1 MISRREKMKRSFVK
15 SRETVFYA
23 ALALLTD
30 DSVELTEKDVQD
42 VVTQYKCIPVQ
53 TSADKKS
60 GKAKVKSKLTDIESE
75 SDSGFMKKLKSTH
88 RRTLTYESDS
98 DTVSVSSAMSSISP
112 DALGDRRSKRT
123 RKIGRPSDPT
133 GPKIILVEAKPTSK
147 VKDEAE
153 SVKSHSKVKSEH
165 RRMSKGS
172 KVEGDV
178 ERIKLSSPVRSEDTD
193 EKMDTDLTESDLNN
207 TADIDTSE
215 VIDVEM
221 VDDTLVKSELDT
233 SKDETLKEDPDT
245 SMCSVS
251 EEKVIEEKKVTEESP
266 NTAKRKGRPRKQKLN
281 KLTETYLTSVAVDK
295 DQVKDEPEERDA
307 ESIKQESE
315 ITSAKSVKL
324 KSNRNE
330 KSKVEKTVSTENIC
344 DEKVE
349 ASRPEMP
356 SEKGAP
362 HDKRK
367 RLSLSKGK
375 SSQKAAVK
383 TEVNTDSYLSKTTI
397 ESPVKISD
405 SRSLF
410 DTIEK
415 DLIDSLPSSRNIP
428 KDVKAEL
435 CGYFRNNQLV
445 VSDAIKQKVQ
455 SSLLNCR
462 RNRLFGN
469 GIRISAQKSFD
480 SLFSSSGGETNND
493 TERTVSRV
501 LNELSPTRDR
511 LESNNLQ
518 LSKKL
523 SDCDRISD
531 RLRTRSSRDTSPDS
545 HHGSDKSTGS
555 LQRSDRLVRRSISRT
570 SVGKDNEDDL
580 TDVENIY
587 EVGVKRKT
595 RSMDVDEKKLKER
608 SLSPAT
614 LLKKN
619 TQKIIS

>member
-42 VVTQYKCIPVQ
+42 VVTQYKSIPIQ

-75 SDSGFMKKLKSTH
+75 SDSGFLKKLKSTH

-112 DALGDRRSKRT
+112 DALGDRRGKRT

-147 VKDEAE
+147 VKVEPE
-153 SVKSHSKVKSEH
+153 SVKSHSKVKSEL

-178 ERIKLSSPVRSEDTD
+178 ERMKLSSPVRSEDTD
-193 EKMDTDLTESDLNN
+193 EKMDTDITESDLNN

-245 SMCSVS
+245 SVCSVS
-251 EEKVIEEKKVTEESP
+251 EEKVSEAKKVTEESP
-266 NTAKRKGRPRKQKLN
+266 NTAKRKGRPRKQKLTN
-281 KLTETYLTSVAVDK
+281 TSVAVDH
-295 DQVKDEPEERDA
+295 DQVKDESEKRDA
-307 ESIKQESE
+307 ESVKQESE
-315 ITSAKSVKL
+315 ITSTKSVRL

-330 KSKVEKTVSTENIC
+330 KSKLEKTVSTENIC

-383 TEVNTDSYLSKTTI
+383 TEVNTDSNFSKTTI

-469 GIRISAQKSFD
+469 GIQISAQKSFD

-545 HHGSDKSTGS
+545 HHGSDISTGS

-570 SVGKDNEDDL
+570 SVGKDNEEDL

>member
-42 VVTQYKCIPVQ
+42 VVTQYKSVPIQ

-112 DALGDRRSKRT
+112 DALSDRRGKRT
-123 RKIGRPSDPT
+123 RKIGRPSDST

-147 VKDEAE
+147 VKVEGE
-153 SVKSHSKVKSEH
+153 SVKSHSKVKSEL

-193 EKMDTDLTESDLNN
+193 EKMDTDITESGLNN

-233 SKDETLKEDPDT
+233 SKDETLKDPDT
-245 SMCSVS
+245 SVCSVS
-251 EEKVIEEKKVTEESP
+251 EEKVSDEKKVTEESP
-266 NTAKRKGRPRKQKLN
+266 NTAKRKGRPRKQKLTN
-281 KLTETYLTSVAVDK
+281 TSVAVDN
-295 DQVKDEPEERDA
+295 DQVKDESEKRDA
-307 ESIKQESE
+307 ESVKQESE
-315 ITSAKSVKL
+315 ITSAKSAKL

-362 HDKRK
+362 HDRRK

-375 SSQKAAVK
+375 SSQKVAVK
-383 TEVNTDSYLSKTTI
+383 TEVNIDSKTTI

-501 LNELSPTRDR
+501 LNELSPSRDR

-545 HHGSDKSTGS
+545 HHGSDISTGS
-555 LQRSDRLVRRSISRT
+555 LQRSDRLVRRSVSRT
-570 SVGKDNEDDL
+570 SVGKDNDEDL

-614 LLKKN
+614 ILKKN

>member
-1 MISRREKMKRSFVK
+1 M
-15 SRETVFYA
+15 FYA

-42 VVTQYKCIPVQ
+42 VVTQYKSIPIQ

-75 SDSGFMKKLKSTH
+75 SDSGFLKKLKSTH

-112 DALGDRRSKRT
+112 DALGDRRGKRT

-147 VKDEAE
+147 VNVEPE
-153 SVKSHSKVKSEH
+153 SVKSHSKVKSEP

-193 EKMDTDLTESDLNN
+193 EKMDTDITESDLNN

-245 SMCSVS
+245 SVCSVS
-251 EEKVIEEKKVTEESP
+251 EEKVSEEKKVTEESP
-266 NTAKRKGRPRKQKLN
+266 NTAKRKGRPRKQKITN
-281 KLTETYLTSVAVDK
+281 TSVAVDN
-295 DQVKDEPEERDA
+295 DQVKDESEKRDA
-307 ESIKQESE
+307 ESVKQESE
-315 ITSAKSVKL
+315 ITSTKSVRL

-330 KSKVEKTVSTENIC
+330 KSKLEKTVSTENIC

-383 TEVNTDSYLSKTTI
+383 MEVNTDSNFSKTTI

-545 HHGSDKSTGS
+545 HHGSDISTGS

-570 SVGKDNEDDL
+570 SVGKDNEEDL

-619 TQKIIS
+619 TQKIISWL